1 MRKFVIYI
9 GILLGCIGFCS
20 AQQQQWVR
28 ITETAVD
35 MYGNVGVGWA
45 YNNIQQIV
53 SVDNVLERKNA
64 TTGQY
69 DTVFAAQNS
78 SQMTWHIVDSNANA
92 LNDSVKYRLSTTVI
106 TATDTYYIVDS
117 AITILPS
124 VYNVQNQSQY
134 AYINWNAPYLTGVT
148 YEVYRK
154 MPNSI
159 WTQIGTTQQTNYQDT
174 IRSSICNDTIYYKI
188 RVLHSYPNLTLT
200 MHSLSGPSGAW
211 FTDPYPTTPCTL
223 DVVTVDTATQ
233 NIVLSWQASP
243 DPDIM
248 GYFICQGSPCMAL
261 DTVWGQYNTT
271 YTCTTR
277 SRDSINA
284 FRLYAFDSCFSA
296 SALTDPYNNVVL
308 QMQSQHC
315 SREIAFSW
323 NEYINMPGG
332 VGQYTLFLKYDNA
345 PYRAVATEPSS
356 SRSLSYTIPAGVRQV
371 KAYLQISSNG
381 NNRRALSNIKTFDMM
396 TVDTADFI
404 YTLGVSVSENCDALQ
419 LRFLTDTHFAATG
432 YNIYRRSDVGS
443 FQMIRT
449 IPPSTNPTLD
459 VVDND
464 VDLSAH
470 RYTYYISVWDE
481 CELIEKMSNR
491 ARQIYATI
499 SSNEG
504 TNTISWNPYDGAGNL
519 VNYNLLR
526 KTEGEP
532 SWTPV
537 ATTQSCTLEDNTT
550 QYGRVWYRVE
560 AEYINPQSGHRCFA
574 LSQIVEYHGEPTVW
588 VPNIFTPG
596 RDNNNRFLPKT
607 MFVKDQEYTMR
618 IYNRFGLLVFETN
631 DINEAWD
638 GRYKGKVVPAA
649 SYVYII
655 QYLGDDNYSNIIK
668 GTVTVLK

>member
-20 AQQQQWVR
+20 AQQQWVSF
-28 ITETAVD
+28 TETAVD

-106 TATDTYYIVDS
+106 TSTDTYYIVDS

-148 YEVYRK
+148 YEVFRK

-188 RVLHSYPNLTLT
+188 RVLHTYPNINLI
-200 MHSLSGPSGAW
+200 MHSSSAPSGAW

-277 SRDSINA
+277 SSDSINA

-315 SREIAFSW
+315 TREIAFSW

-356 SRSLSYTIPAGVRQV
+356 SRSISYTIPAGVRQV

-404 YTLGVSVSENCDALQ
+404 YTLGVSVSEQCDALQ

-481 CELIEKMSNR
+481 CELIEKTSNR
-491 ARQIYATI
+491 TRQIYATI

-607 MFVKDQEYTMR
+607 MFVKDKEYTMR

-638 GRYKGKVVPAA
+638 GRYKGKIVPSA

>member
-20 AQQQQWVR
+20 AQQQWVR
-28 ITETAVD
+28 FTETAVD

-64 TTGQY
+64 ITGLY
-69 DTVFAAQNS
+69 DSIFAAQNS
-78 SQMTWHIVDSNANA
+78 SRMTWHIVDSNANA

-117 AITILPS
+117 AITILPT

-134 AYINWNAPYLTGVT
+134 AYISWNAPYLTGVT

-188 RVLHSYPNLTLT
+188 RVLHTYPNINLI
-200 MHSLSGPSGAW
+200 MHSSSAPSGAW

-277 SRDSINA
+277 SSDSINA

-381 NNRRALSNIKTFDMM
+381 NTRRALSNIKTFDMM

-449 IPPSTNPTLD
+449 IPPSTNPTVD

-481 CELIEKMSNR
+481 CELIEKTSNR
-491 ARQIYATI
+491 TRQIYATI
-499 SSNEG
+499 NSNEG

-519 VNYNLLR
+519 VSYNLLR

-588 VPNIFTPG
+588 VPNIFTPD

-607 MFVKDQEYTMR
+607 MFVKDKEYTMR

>member
-20 AQQQQWVR
+20 AQQQWVR
-28 ITETAVD
+28 FTETAVD
-35 MYGNVGVGWA
+35 MFGNVGVGWA

-53 SVDNVLERKNA
+53 SVGNVLERKNA

-148 YEVYRK
+148 YEVFRK

-188 RVLHSYPNLTLT
+188 RVLHTYPNINLI
-200 MHSLSGPSGAW
+200 MHSSSAPSGAW

-233 NIVLSWQASP
+233 NIILSWQASP

-381 NNRRALSNIKTFDMM
+381 NTRRALSNIKTFDMM

-519 VNYNLLR
+519 VSYNLLR

-537 ATTQSCTLEDNTT
+537 ATT

-607 MFVKDQEYTMR
+607 MFVKDHEYTMR

-638 GRYKGKVVPAA
+638 GRYKGKIVPSA

>member
-20 AQQQQWVR
+20 AQQQWVR
-28 ITETAVD
+28 FTETAVD

-106 TATDTYYIVDS
+106 TSTDTYYIVDS
-117 AITILPS
+117 AITILPT

-134 AYINWNAPYLTGVT
+134 AYINWNAPYLTSVT
-148 YEVYRK
+148 YEVFRK

-233 NIVLSWQASP
+233 NIILSWQASP